1 MDPFHPREKNGYGIR
16 LLLSERG
23 LLMFFRHPRLL
34 KATPFR
40 SLENFSKGR
49 SAESER
55 KMRKMLSVLS
65 LTLAYFLNTSPSRGA
80 LAEPWINRSW
90 AFSFLCVLC
99 GLCGSVSRA
108 APVADIPPRLAA
120 LMASTTNA
128 AGTFV
133 QTKHLADVDV
143 SLRATG
149 TFRFVKDGFVEW
161 KTLEPLESTFIAT
174 PTNYTLVADGKTTT
188 HTLADLKM
196 SATMRPMLTG
206 DIRALL
212 QNFSAD
218 FTEPASNA
226 WSLVL
231 TPRTKEIRSFVTR
244 LTFAGDSVPRSF
256 SLLYANGDT
265 LSIDLVL
272 APAER

>member
-1 MDPFHPREKNGYGIR
+1 
-16 LLLSERG
+16 
-23 LLMFFRHPRLL
+23 MFFRHPRLL
-34 KATPFR
+34 ITDVSCPVPRLRVSALIRLPLFAFCFLLFAFCFLLIPF
-40 SLENFSKGR
+40 SS
-49 SAESER
+49 S
-55 KMRKMLSVLS
+55 
-65 LTLAYFLNTSPSRGA
+65 
-80 LAEPWINRSW
+80 
-90 AFSFLCVLC
+90 
-99 GLCGSVSRA
+99 A

-188 HTLADLKM
+188 HALADLKM

-206 DIRALL
+206 DIHALL

-218 FTEPASNA
+218 FTESASNA
-226 WSLVL
+226 WSLIL

-244 LTFAGDSVPRSF
+244 LTFAGDSTPRSF

-265 LSIDLVL
+265 LAIDLEVK
-272 APAER
+272 